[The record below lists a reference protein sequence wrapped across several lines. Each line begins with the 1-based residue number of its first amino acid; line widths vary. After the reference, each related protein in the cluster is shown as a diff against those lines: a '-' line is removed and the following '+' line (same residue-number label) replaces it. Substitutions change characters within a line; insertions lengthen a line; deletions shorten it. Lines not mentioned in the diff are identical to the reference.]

1 MKKKRISWIPAGLFT
16 IITTIATIYC
26 LLQYRESVLIIG
38 IASLLL
44 LFSAFWLFT
53 CITRISLEKERAAN
67 DVGKEQRE
75 RMNYEG
81 MKLQG
86 EELIRLV
93 NNFGKGI
100 YVYNKRT
107 SECMQALFD
116 HTIQT
121 QQANEQLVNLLMQNQ
136 TKTAKFQVKY
146 GQEDTSRLLAAM
158 KDNYEKLN
166 QNLEQSI
173 AALQAGEPA
182 SEGTDPAILN
192 YLNELSGKL
201 AEINASV
208 QSLQTQLD
216 EISEKAATP
225 VVITA
230 PQPEAVNVNAPSAET
245 TDPVLDT
252 IEELLE
258 QVTSDS
264 PVAEATEPVA
274 EVPEPAVVEEPVVN
288 VAEAPEPVV
297 AESPAANVAETPEPV
312 VAEAPAAN
320 VVETP
325 EPVAAA
331 PVEEPAP
338 VAEPVVEATT
348 ATPVEATAATVTET
362 TATAAAPV
370 VEEAP
375 AKPAMPDLSGDP
387 NKQLSPDEI
396 AALFASLG

>member
-121 QQANEQLVNLLMQNQ
+121 QQANEQLVSLLMQNQ

-146 GQEDTSRLLAAM
+146 GQQDTSRLLASM

-166 QNLEQSI
+166 QNLEKSI
-173 AALQAGEPA
+173 AALQAEEPS

-230 PQPEAVNVNAPSAET
+230 PQPEAVNVAPSAET
-245 TDPVLDT
+245 ADPVLDT

-258 QVTSDS
+258 QVTSDA
-264 PVAEATEPVA
+264 PVAEAAEPVA
-274 EVPEPAVVEEPVVN
+274 EVPEPAVVEELAVN

-312 VAEAPAAN
+312 VAEAPVAN
-320 VVETP
+320 VAETP
-325 EPVAAA
+325 EPVAT

-338 VAEPVVEATT
+338 VVEPVVEA
-348 ATPVEATAATVTET
+348 
-362 TATAAAPV
+362 ATAAAPV

-375 AKPAMPDLSGDP
+375 AKPAMPDLSSDP

-396 AALFASLG
+396 AALFAALG

>member
-53 CITRISLEKERAAN
+53 CITRISLEKERTAN

-121 QQANEQLVNLLMQNQ
+121 QQANEQLVSLLMQNQ

-146 GQEDTSRLLAAM
+146 GQQDTSRLLASM

-166 QNLEQSI
+166 QNLEKSI
-173 AALQAGEPA
+173 AALQAEEPA

-230 PQPEAVNVNAPSAET
+230 PQPEAVSANAPSAET
-245 TDPVLDT
+245 ADPVLDT

-258 QVTSDS
+258 QVTSDT
-264 PVAEATEPVA
+264 PITEATEPIA

-288 VAEAPEPVV
+288 VAEAPEPLV

-325 EPVAAA
+325 EPVAAT

-338 VAEPVVEATT
+338 VAEPVVEA
-348 ATPVEATAATVTET
+348 APVEATAATVTET
-362 TATAAAPV
+362 AATAAAPV